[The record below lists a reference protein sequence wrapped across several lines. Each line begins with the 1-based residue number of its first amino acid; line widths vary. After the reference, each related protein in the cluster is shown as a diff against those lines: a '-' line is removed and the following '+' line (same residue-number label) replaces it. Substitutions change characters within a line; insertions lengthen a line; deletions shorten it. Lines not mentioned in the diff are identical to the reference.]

1 MTIDW
6 TINIGALIG
15 GLLSGLLAII
25 GTYGAGLKLWHKV
38 DKRIGAAE
46 STLQHHAEALTAHG
60 ERASRHERMMVE
72 VIQDVARIIGSL
84 NPARWNGT
92 ERRNEG

>member
-15 GLLSGLLAII
+15 GLVSGLLAVM

-38 DKRIGAAE
+38 DKRIGTAE
-46 STLQHHAEALTAHG
+46 ATLQHHAESLTAHG
-60 ERASRHERMMVE
+60 ERASRHERMMVD
-72 VIQDVARIIGSL
+72 VIQDVARIVGQL
-84 NPARWNGT
+84 NPATWTGAD
-92 ERRNEG
+92 RRQS